1 MKIFNLSWKDVFF
14 LVHFGGKIVHFYG
27 RNLYIGEIL
36 FDSKNN
42 WFTIYTTGTFTSGSS
57 FIFDIIIEI
66 PGNVGEDFERT
77 KSNLFDNTTSLVVKW
92 SIKLEKIGCDRDFSI
107 ERVCWV
113 GNAIDNMAA
122 IKSLY
127 GKIKPTA
134 SKK

>member
-14 LVHFGGKIVHFYG
+14 WVHFGGKIVHFYG

-42 WFTIYTTGTFTSGSS
+42 WFTIYTTGSFTSGSS

-77 KSNLFDNTTSLVVKW
+77 KSNSFDNTT
-92 SIKLEKIGCDRDFSI
+92 
-107 ERVCWV
+107 
-113 GNAIDNMAA
+113 
-122 IKSLY
+122 
-127 GKIKPTA
+127 
-134 SKK
+134 